1 MNKKS
6 KIISFT
12 TGKEIPDNK
21 EEMLDAEYLE
31 EEDDFE
37 EWEAEYALT
46 EAEDW
51 EGLIKYYQVKI
62 DNSKSNYYVET
73 CVQIARVYT
82 EELKQYQK
90 AIDYLKPY
98 HEKEPDIEIIKNE
111 ITLAQNFIDKKEIT
125 LTKQQIQRCGSRD
138 VDMLGLFDDQGENYS
153 ESRDYKRYLNKL
165 FKKYLHLAIT
175 TDNIIY
181 GVNQN
186 RREKITQNDEAYII
200 AHDIYY
206 F

>member
-1 MNKKS
+1 MNKKR

-12 TGKEIPDNK
+12 TGKEITDNK
-21 EEMLDAEYLE
+21 DEVLDDEYF
-31 EEDDFE
+31 EEDEYDFE
-37 EWEAEYALT
+37 EWEVEYALT

-51 EGLIKYYQVKI
+51 EGLIEYYQAKI
-62 DNSKSNYYVET
+62 DNSKSDYYVET
-73 CVQIARVYT
+73 CVQLARIYT

-98 HEKEPDIEIIKNE
+98 HEKEPNIKIIKNE
-111 ITLAQNFIDKKEIT
+111 IALAQNLIDKKEIT
-125 LTKQQIQRCGSRD
+125 LTKQQIQRGGRD
-138 VDMLGLFDDQGENYS
+138 VDMLGLFDNQDENYS

-165 FKKYLHLAIT
+165 FKKYSHLAIT

-186 RREKITQNDEAYII
+186 KREKITQNDEAYIT
-200 AHDIYY
+200 AHDIYH

>member
-12 TGKEIPDNK
+12 TGKEIPNNK

-62 DNSKSNYYVET
+62 DNSKSDYYVEI

-125 LTKQQIQRCGSRD
+125 LTKQQIQRCGSCD
-138 VDMLGLFDDQGENYS
+138 DMLGLFEDQVENYS

-186 RREKITQNDEAYII
+186 RRKKITQNDEAYMT